1 MPVCDTERPERLHRV
16 ALLSLEQQREKA
28 VPGLPP
34 THLTVPAHAPRAGYR
49 QVLLPESLQPFPVHP
64 MLKFIEDL
72 FDIVL
77 SIIKVLDRNGDL

>member
-1 MPVCDTERPERLHRV
+1 
-16 ALLSLEQQREKA
+16 
-28 VPGLPP
+28 
-34 THLTVPAHAPRAGYR
+34 
-49 QVLLPESLQPFPVHP
+49 VLLPESLQPFPVHP